1 MMLSR
6 DNDAFAEG
14 LEFEETFP
22 ETSTP
27 APEQA
32 APAPAPASPPRLT
45 VVRDAPVDVAPAP
58 EPPAP
63 PAPEPALTAD
73 HFDELVL
80 RIDRALQASL
90 DQRIEQRLATFRAEI
105 DRAFASRPAAPAAPA
120 PERKRE
126 PVDPVRDAMRAA
138 ASARDVARVMRDAVN
153 GLNETAGFAV
163 AVHHPMHDEVVYRY
177 RVAVDEELGAAL
189 RRDGLDDGPDGAAA
203 HADGWVHGKRT
214 LRVGPRNV
222 IVHTHQ
228 CAIRDG
234 DHNVGVLTLQ
244 TVAKELSE
252 PVLVRVAALAA
263 TAAPRLA
270 ELRDANA
277 LRGA

>member
-27 APEQA
+27 SPEPAAPE
-32 APAPAPASPPRLT
+32 PAPASPPRLT
-45 VVRDAPVDVAPAP
+45 VVRDVPADVAPAP
-58 EPPAP
+58 EPPAAP
-63 PAPEPALTAD
+63 MPEPALTAD
-73 HFDELVL
+73 RFDELVL
-80 RIDRALQASL
+80 RIDHALQAAL

-105 DRAFASRPAAPAAPA
+105 DRAFASRTAAPAAPP

-126 PVDPVRDAMRAA
+126 LPDPVRDAIRAA
-138 ASARDVARVMRDAVN
+138 TSARDVARVMRDAVN
-153 GLNETAGFAV
+153 GLNETAAFAI
-163 AVHHPMHDEVVYRY
+163 ALHHPTHDEVVYRY
-177 RVAVDEELGAAL
+177 RVAADEDLGAAL

-203 HADGWVHGKRT
+203 HAEGWVHGKRT
-214 LRVGPRNV
+214 LRVGPRNI

-234 DHNVGVLTLQ
+234 EHNIGVLTLQ

-252 PVLVRVAALAA
+252 PVLVRVAALVT

-270 ELRDANA
+270 ELRDLNA

>member
-27 APEQA
+27 QPDHA

-45 VVRDAPVDVAPAP
+45 VVRDEPTVAPAP

-63 PAPEPALTAD
+63 TMAEPALTAD
-73 HFDELVL
+73 RFDELVV
-80 RIDRALQASL
+80 RIDQALQAAL
-90 DQRIEQRLATFRAEI
+90 DQRIEQRLATFRMEI
-105 DRAFASRPAAPAAPA
+105 DRAFASRVPAAAPA

-126 PVDPVRDAMRAA
+126 PVDPVRDAIRAA
-138 ASARDVARVMRDAVN
+138 VSARDVARVLRDAVN
-153 GLNETAGFAV
+153 GLNETAAFAV
-163 AVHHPMHDEVVYRY
+163 AVHHATHDEVVYRY
-177 RVAVDEELGAAL
+177 RVAADEDLGAAL
-189 RRDGLDDGPDGAAA
+189 RRDGLDDAPDGAAA

-234 DHNVGVLTLQ
+234 ERNIGVLTLQ

-252 PVLVRVAALAA
+252 PVLARVAALAA